1 MARLLT
7 LIAII
12 VIITLP
18 TVPVTAQG
26 SPTPTPTVTCVAIL
40 QGSGGWQQHTINVP
54 SWATGLK
61 LEVVWS
67 GLQLRWWIDDTVW
80 GVGSNGQTEVWTMG
94 GVDNP
99 PPVWWGGTHTME
111 ITGILV
117 DSIGDWVVYACGAP
131 PPPPPTPTPL
141 PTATPAQGPGCIS
154 RVGEPAVWVDSSL
167 TLYGPASGWYIISV
181 VEAPGSSRVRW
192 RLARSGLIG
201 SSEVEYTGNATVEL
215 RSGDVATIT
224 VLSVGG
230 GGFPTVVIPTPP
242 PPPNHG
248 SHPAPNF
255 PPSIPTPPA
264 TPTGGPTGGGGG
276 SGGGGHGSH
285 PHPHAPLRVIV
296 DAVCA
301 GLELTPI
308 SPGVNDIKPVEFGIV
323 DEGTDCPISLP
334 RVRFTFSPP
343 GLPSFSLDFEGVRIC
358 FLYRRLT
365 LAWGE
370 FNALDWAIPLL
381 SLGIVWAAWL
391 SLRRG

>member
-7 LIAII
+7 LIAI
-12 VIITLP
+12 VTLIALP
-18 TVPVTAQG
+18 VPAHAQPPG
-26 SPTPTPTVTCVAIL
+26 PTPTPRPVTCVAIF

-61 LEVVWS
+61 LQVVWS

-80 GVGSNGQTEVWTMG
+80 GLGAYGQTEVWTTG

-99 PPVWWGGTHTME
+99 PIGGWGGTRVVE

-117 DSIGDWVVYACGAP
+117 DSIGEWTIYACGSA

-141 PTATPAQGPGCIS
+141 PTATPHQGPGCVS
-154 RVGEPAVWVDSSL
+154 RVGEPAVPVTDTL

-181 VEAPGSSRVRW
+181 MEAPGSSRVRW

-248 SHPAPNF
+248 SHPAPPNF
-255 PPSIPTPPA
+255 PPSIPTPQP
-264 TPTGGPTGGGGG
+264 TPTPGDGGG
-276 SGGGGHGSH
+276 SGGGQGSH

-308 SPGVNDIKPVEFGIV
+308 SPAVNDIKPVEFGIA

-343 GLPSFSLDFEGVRIC
+343 GLPSVSLDFPGVRIC
-358 FLYRRLT
+358 LLYRRLT

-370 FNALDWAIPLL
+370 FNAMDWAIPLL
-381 SLGIVWAAWL
+381 SLSVVWAAWL